1 MTLVV
6 FLQDNTRILSRIHD
20 SVTTVSKDSTDETD
34 VKVVTEK
41 GLKKRRELSVSP
53 DRLLRDVE
61 ESVTIE

>member
-6 FLQDNTRILSRIHD
+6 SLQDNTRILSRIHD

>member
-1 MTLVV
+1 MVS
-6 FLQDNTRILSRIHD
+6 LQDNTRILSRIHD

-53 DRLLRDVE
+53 GRLLRDIE